1 MSDVFRK
8 IKEVPEKEA
17 AELFGNKILPMY
29 VVFLFYSILWTTEA
43 EVCPRFPPVFHEW
56 FVETFPEPSAWLSSR
71 LMYGRTAA
79 VMSMV
84 GFILG

>member
-1 MSDVFRK
+1 MSEVFKK
-8 IKEVPEKEA
+8 IKETTEKEA
-17 AELFGNKILPMY
+17 GEQFAAKILPMY
-29 VVFLFYSILWTTEA
+29 VTLFFWWMSESQST
-43 EVCPRFPPVFHEW
+43 RFPPVFHEW

>member
-1 MSDVFRK
+1 MGDVFRK
-8 IKEVPEKEA
+8 IKEVAEKDA
-17 AELFGNKILPMY
+17 AELFATKVLPLY
-29 VVFLFYSILWTTEA
+29 VAPPNSLFAAGTIEPIS
-43 EVCPRFPPVFHEW
+43 RFPPVFHEW

-71 LMYGRTAA
+71 LTYGRTAA